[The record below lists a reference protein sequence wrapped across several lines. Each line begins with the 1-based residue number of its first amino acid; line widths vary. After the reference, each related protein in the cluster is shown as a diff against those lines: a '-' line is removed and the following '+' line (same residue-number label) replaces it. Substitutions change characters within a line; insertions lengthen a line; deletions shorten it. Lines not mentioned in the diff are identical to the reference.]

1 MKILNFFVI
10 LSFIILIHGC
20 EKYNDY
26 VEDYNYTTVYFGT
39 QKPLRTVVARDPMQI
54 KFGVTLGGI
63 RENTNDHWV
72 RFRIEPDLLKT
83 VSGASHLTLLPQ
95 NYYKMELP
103 SSDSLF
109 VIQKGKT
116 IGDVVLKINKEIFCA
131 DPLALTNTYAL
142 PLRIYETSADSIL
155 SGNEVTSPKDYTI
168 IVIKYISQE
177 SGTYYVK
184 GSETNQST
192 GLTNSYNYSDLIK
205 NKTRDL
211 ITLSLNQ
218 LEMGGI
224 GSRNVSDKNKLIIS
238 LSENDNVTLSSIEG
252 GVTITDLGSSYDAD
266 KRIFSLKYTYTDN
279 SNTFTVT
286 EEIIQRND
294 PESDLRFEEW

>member
-1 MKILNFFVI
+1 MKLLNFFVI
-10 LSFIILIHGC
+10 LSFIILFHGC

-26 VEDYNYTTVYFGT
+26 IEDYNYTTVYFGS

-63 RENTNDHWV
+63 RENTSDHWV
-72 RFRIEPDLLKT
+72 RFRIEPDLLNT
-83 VSGASHLTLLPQ
+83 FSGASNLTLLPQ

-109 VIQKGKT
+109 VIPKGKT

-131 DPLALTNTYAL
+131 DPLALTKTYAL

-155 SGNEVTSPKDYTI
+155 SGNEVTSPKDYSI

-184 GSETNQST
+184 GSETSQST
-192 GLTNSYNYSDLIK
+192 GLTNSYSYSELIK

-224 GSRNVSDKNKLIIS
+224 GSRSVSDKNKLIIS
-238 LSENDNVTLSSIEG
+238 LSENNKVSLASIVG
-252 GVTITDLGSSYDAD
+252 GMTITDLGSSYDSD
-266 KRIFSLKYTYTDN
+266 KRTFSLKYTYTD
-279 SNTFTVT
+279 SSDTFTVT
-286 EEIIQRND
+286 EEIIQRSD